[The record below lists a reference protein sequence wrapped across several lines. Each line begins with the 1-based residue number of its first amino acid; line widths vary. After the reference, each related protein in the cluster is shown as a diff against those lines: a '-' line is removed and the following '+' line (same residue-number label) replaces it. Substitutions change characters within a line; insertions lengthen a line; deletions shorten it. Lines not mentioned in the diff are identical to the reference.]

1 MKAVEAYSKNK
12 RAKSDVPNF
21 QIFWY
26 LLFHH
31 LSIIG
36 AQSRMPEMQ
45 PKKQRTTFQK
55 NEEALDTATT
65 DQNQQDS
72 KCSKTHSVS

>member
-1 MKAVEAYSKNK
+1 MKV
-12 RAKSDVPNF
+12 KSDVPNF

-36 AQSRMPEMQ
+36 DQSRLPEMQ
-45 PKKQRTTFQK
+45 PKPQRTNQK

-65 DQNQQDS
+65 DQNQHDS